1 MSDTSAPPAPA
12 PANPQ
17 TPHNPQSGSGGLTNQ
32 PQTSE
37 RSQNLS
43 EAVISPSPNR
53 PAPVGPQTP
62 DKTPQQRRSETAS
75 DAVKAAFERAQHP
88 PQKQARAPRDDKP
101 EPKAAEA
108 KAGHN
113 QPPEETP
120 KLDLKKR
127 PDQQAQPRGDRGQF
141 APRAT
146 NEAQDVA
153 GRGKNWTQQENPSL
167 TPGEQSEHKRLPPH
181 APFAEPPARVS
192 EAARRDWAA
201 TPETVRGDI
210 HRLHQEA
217 DGIYRRYRGDFETM
231 ETIRPF
237 HEMAQQHGTTLQ
249 KALNNYVGI
258 ENKLRADPVAG
269 LDVIVNNLNLRGT
282 NGEKLTLRD
291 VAYHVLSQSPEQL
304 ALLQHGNQQQAAS
317 QQIGALHQE
326 ITGLKQSVQQMHN
339 QLQFAH
345 TVSEVDQFA
354 ATHPRLD
361 ELGEP
366 IRKELEFGFD
376 LETAYQRAELLHPA
390 TQAAQT
396 RTTPAQTRELTDR
409 SIHGSPDVA
418 PSNGASRRPKEASRT
433 PRDAVL
439 SAVSRYNGGI

>member
-1 MSDTSAPPAPA
+1 MSDTSAPAATPPPAPSQQ
-12 PANPQ
+12 PAQ
-17 TPHNPQSGSGGLTNQ
+17 Q
-32 PQTSE
+32 PQQASAP
-37 RSQNLS
+37 Q

-88 PQKQARAPRDDKP
+88 PQKQARPPRDDKP
-101 EPKAAEA
+101 EPKAADA

-141 APRAT
+141 TPRA
-146 NEAQDVA
+146 AQQDA
-153 GRGKNWTQQENPSL
+153 KDNIGTQTESSNHIL
-167 TPGEQSEHKRLPPH
+167 PGQNEHKRLPPH

-339 QLQFAH
+339 QLQLAH

-366 IRKELEFGFD
+366 IKKELEFGFD

>member
-1 MSDTSAPPAPA
+1 MSDISAPPAA
-12 PANPQ
+12 PSVQTPQ
-17 TPHNPQSGSGGLTNQ
+17 TPQTPQSGSGGLTNQ
-32 PQTSE
+32 PAT
-37 RSQNLS
+37 N

-75 DAVKAAFERAQHP
+75 DAVKAAFERAQNP
-88 PQKQARAPRDDKP
+88 PPKQARPPRDDKP
-101 EPKAAEA
+101 APKAAEA

-141 APRAT
+141 APRQKDESQAGIVGMPGH
-146 NEAQDVA
+146 AQQNDA
-153 GRGKNWTQQENPSL
+153 QNGQTAP
-167 TPGEQSEHKRLPPH
+167 RLPPH

-237 HEMAQQHGTTLQ
+237 HQMAQQHGTTLQ
-249 KALNNYVGI
+249 KALSNYVNM
-258 ENKLRADPVAG
+258 ELKLRADPVAG
-269 LDVIVNNLNLRGT
+269 LDVIVNNLNLRAP
-282 NGEKLTLRD
+282 NGQKLTFRD
-291 VAYHVLSQSPEQL
+291 IAYHVLSQSPERTQQL
-304 ALLQHGNQQQAAS
+304 QLGNQQQAAS

-326 ITGLKQSVQQMHN
+326 ISGLKQYLHQMHT
-339 QLQFAH
+339 QQQFVYTRSA
-345 TVSEVDQFA
+345 VDQFA
-354 ATHPRLD
+354 ASHPRFD
-361 ELGEP
+361 ELGEVV
-366 IRKELEFGFD
+366 RRELELGFD
-376 LETAYQRAELLHPA
+376 LDTAYKRAELLHPA
-390 TQAAQT
+390 THADQTRNTSAQT
-396 RTTPAQTRELTDR
+396 RDSTDR